1 MSFILDA
8 LKKAEAERNRRIA
21 PVLMDARIAPP
32 RRGLPAWA
40 WALGAVLLV
49 NLALL
54 GWLLWRAPAPV
65 AESSVP
71 NGSPT
76 SAADSAAP
84 APATATRVAPPPAPS
99 PPAQPVQEIPPRP
112 AITPPLS
119 DLTQAPPANQP
130 ASGDASD
137 LPTLD
142 ELRAAGIAL
151 PALQLNLH
159 VYDPAPAY
167 RSVLLNGIRLREGEY
182 TPDGVKVDRITP
194 TGVVLEA
201 SERRFRLEVGG

>member
-1 MSFILDA
+1 
-8 LKKAEAERNRRIA
+8 
-21 PVLMDARIAPP
+21 
-32 RRGLPAWA
+32 
-40 WALGAVLLV
+40 
-49 NLALL
+49 
-54 GWLLWRAPAPV
+54 APAPV

-159 VYDPAPAY
+159 
-167 RSVLLNGIRLREGEY
+167 
-182 TPDGVKVDRITP
+182 
-194 TGVVLEA
+194 
-201 SERRFRLEVGG
+201 

>member
-1 MSFILDA
+1 
-8 LKKAEAERNRRIA
+8 
-21 PVLMDARIAPP
+21 
-32 RRGLPAWA
+32 
-40 WALGAVLLV
+40 
-49 NLALL
+49 
-54 GWLLWRAPAPV
+54 
-65 AESSVP
+65 
-71 NGSPT
+71 
-76 SAADSAAP
+76 
-84 APATATRVAPPPAPS
+84 
-99 PPAQPVQEIPPRP
+99 VQETSPRP
-112 AITPPLS
+112 AITLPLP
-119 DLTQAPPANQP
+119 DPTQAAPPANQP

-182 TPDGVKVDRITP
+182 TPDGVKVERITP

>member
-1 MSFILDA
+1 
-8 LKKAEAERNRRIA
+8 
-21 PVLMDARIAPP
+21 
-32 RRGLPAWA
+32 
-40 WALGAVLLV
+40 GAVLLV

-54 GWLLWRAPAPV
+54 GWLLWRAPAPM
-65 AESSVP
+65 
-71 NGSPT
+71 
-76 SAADSAAP
+76 ADSSLTNGAVTPAVQSPAP
-84 APATATRVAPPPAPS
+84 APATATPVAPPPAPS
-99 PPAQPVQEIPPRP
+99 SSTQPASPAQPVQEISPRP
-112 AITPPLS
+112 ALTPPPPP
-119 DLTQAPPANQP
+119 DLARAPSANQP

-182 TPDGVKVDRITP
+182 TPDGVKVERITP
-194 TGVVLEA
+194 TGVLLEA

>member
-1 MSFILDA
+1 
-8 LKKAEAERNRRIA
+8 
-21 PVLMDARIAPP
+21 
-32 RRGLPAWA
+32 
-40 WALGAVLLV
+40 LGAVLLV

-54 GWLLWRAPAPV
+54 GWLLWRAPARV
-65 AESSVP
+65 VDVGVT
-71 NGSPT
+71 NGSLTP
-76 SAADSAAP
+76 AAEIP
-84 APATATRVAPPPAPS
+84 APALTTATGVAPPPSPSPS
-99 PPAQPVQEIPPRP
+99 PPAQPVQEIPPRQ
-112 AITPPLS
+112 AITPPLP
-119 DLTQAPPANQP
+119 DLAQAPRASQP

-182 TPDGVKVDRITP
+182 TPDGVKVERITP
-194 TGVVLEA
+194 TGVLLEA